1 MHRAVGLNS
10 HELKPNTSILCL
22 THILWPTFSIRQTI
36 GHRIQLR
43 SKIFATEAVPDVS
56 AMRLLVLS
64 QIADWDFG
72 PRVKAGGHEIVAWV
86 RPTWAR
92 GERYSEGAQALRAT
106 FRTIFSGPEPIRTIP
121 PKFDTWTWL
130 EREKIPRIPCPNVN
144 APKFIEYVKGL
155 NIDLIVSS
163 IFPQILKAA
172 ILRTP
177 RLGAINCH
185 PSLLPR
191 YAGPQPEFWMLKNGE
206 SLAGITVHMMTEGI
220 DAGDIVAQQELIV
233 GENENIG
240 QLVQRQHHA
249 AARLLTETVN
259 AMAQGTIERK
269 PQDLAERSYFGKRKA
284 TDIMVDWN
292 GTARQILNLLRAL
305 QPYEPVT
312 ASLNGHTIKIYE
324 AKLQEGAMSGGVPG
338 QIMAK
343 QPGKLLVQTGK
354 GYLDILS
361 YEIAPFH
368 GWMNRLLQK
377 ILVPS
382 VGYRFDLFP
391 AASGPTPQ
399 STS

>member
-1 MHRAVGLNS
+1 
-10 HELKPNTSILCL
+10 
-22 THILWPTFSIRQTI
+22 
-36 GHRIQLR
+36 
-43 SKIFATEAVPDVS
+43 
-56 AMRLLVLS
+56 MRLLVLS

-72 PRVKAGGHEIVAWV
+72 PQVKAGGHEIVAWV
-86 RPTWAR
+86 RPTWER
-92 GERYSEGAQALRAT
+92 GESYSQGSQTLRT
-106 FRTIFSGPEPIRTIP
+106 IFRTIFSGPEPIRTIP

-130 EREKIPRIPCPNVN
+130 EKEKIPRIPCPNVN
-144 APKFIEYVKGL
+144 APKFIDYVKGL
-155 NIDLIVSS
+155 NIDLIVSC

-206 SLAGITVHMMTEGI
+206 SVAGVTVHMMTEGI
-220 DAGDIVAQQELIV
+220 DAGDIVAQHKLIV

-259 AMAQGTIERK
+259 AMAEGTIERK
-269 PQDLAERSYFGKRKA
+269 PQNIADRSYFGKRKA
-284 TDIMVDWN
+284 ADTMVDWN
-292 GTARQILNLLRAL
+292 GSAQQILNLLRAL
-305 QPYEPVT
+305 QPYEPVM
-312 ASLNGHTIKIYE
+312 ASLNGHTIRIYE
-324 AKLQEGAMSGGVPG
+324 AQLQEGVVSGGVPG

-343 QPGKLLVQTGK
+343 HPGKLLVQTGE
-354 GYLDILS
+354 GYLEILS

-377 ILVPS
+377 LVVPS
-382 VGYRFDLFP
+382 VGYRFDLVP
-391 AASGPTPQ
+391 ATSGPAT
-399 STS
+399 